1 MGSFRMPIADND
13 PVRDFRAGSPE
24 RDALNRELELRKQRV
39 DDIPLLIGEQR
50 VTNEDRF
57 EVVAP
62 HDHKQV
68 LARVSKASAGDIDRA
83 VKVAIEAQRQWMDLP
98 WEQRAAVFIK
108 AAELLTERYR
118 PAINATTMLGQSKT
132 VHQAEVDA
140 ACELI
145 DFLRYNVAYL
155 QDIYQH
161 QPRSTSNVWNRCEYR
176 GLEGFVYAITPFNF
190 TSIAINIAS
199 APALMGCAVLWKPSD
214 YAALSSWVGMEVLLE
229 AGLPP
234 GVINFVPGDP
244 VQVTEQVLQH
254 EQFAGLHFT
263 GSTEVFRS
271 LWAKVGTQVHKYR
284 NYPRLVGETGGKGFV
299 FAHSSCD
306 KQSLINQLIRGAFEY
321 QGQKCSAASRAYLP
335 NSVWQEIKDQLIAKV
350 SELSIGDTCDFKNFM
365 GALISDRAFKKVTS
379 YLNEAKNSDEV
390 QVVIGGGSDDSTGY
404 FVEPTILLV
413 SNPNHR
419 LMREEIFGPVLSIY
433 VYEDQDV
440 DRTLEL
446 CDSASPYALTGAIFA
461 NDRQAINKLSRA
473 LRYTAGNFY
482 VNDKPTGAIIG
493 HQPFGGS
500 RASGTNDKAGSYLNL
515 TRWMSTRT
523 IKENLLPLTDYRYP
537 YMG

>member
-1 MGSFRMPIADND
+1 MSGFRVPIAEND
-13 PVRDFRAGSPE
+13 PVKDFRAGSSE
-24 RDALNRELELRKQRV
+24 RDLLNQELESRKQRV
-39 DDIPLLIGEQR
+39 DDIPLVIGDQR
-50 VTNEDRF
+50 ITGRECFD
-57 EVVAP
+57 VVAP
-62 HDHKQV
+62 HDHKQI
-68 LARVSKASAGDIDRA
+68 LARCNKANAEDIDRA
-83 VKVAIEAQRQWMDLP
+83 VKVAVEAQRQWMDLP
-98 WEQRAAVFIK
+98 WEQRAAVFSK

-145 DFLRYNVAYL
+145 DFLRYNVSYL
-155 QDIYQH
+155 QDIYDH
-161 QPRSTSNVWNRCEYR
+161 QPRSTSAVWNRCEYR

-190 TSIAINIAS
+190 TSIAINIAA

-214 YAALSSWVGMEVLLE
+214 YAALSSSVGLELLLE

-244 VQVTEQVLQH
+244 VQVTEQVLRH

-263 GSTEVFRS
+263 GSTDVFRS
-271 LWAKVGTQVHKYR
+271 LWGQVGSQVHKYR

-299 FAHSSCD
+299 FAHQSCD
-306 KQSLINQLIRGAFEY
+306 RQSLVNQLIRGAFEY
-321 QGQKCSAASRAYLP
+321 QGQKCSAASRAYIP
-335 NSVWQEIKDQLIAKV
+335 NGVWQEIKDELLTKT
-350 SELSIGDTCDFKNFM
+350 SELLMGDPCDYRNFM
-365 GALISDRAFKKVTS
+365 GALISERAYKKVTS
-379 YLNEAKNSDEV
+379 YIDEAKTSAEV
-390 QVVIGGGSDDSTGY
+390 QVVVGGGSDNSTGY
-404 FVEPTILLV
+404 FVEPTILV
-413 SNPNHR
+413 VNNPNHR
-419 LMREEIFGPVLSIY
+419 LLREEIFGPVLSVH
-433 VYEDQDV
+433 VYDEQEL

-446 CDSASPYALTGAIFA
+446 CDHASPYALTGAIFA
-461 NDRQAINKLSRA
+461 TDRRAVDKLSRA

-482 VNDKPTGAIIG
+482 INDKPTGAIIG

-523 IKENLLPLTDYRYP
+523 IKENLLPLADYRYP